1 ISVPFVGVLLGS
13 LIAGHIA
20 DGVGRRPAILIS
32 YIVMVLAGVLS
43 AFVGT
48 VNGLMITRIF
58 VGLSYGV
65 ATPSTLA
72 LLLECTPSNK
82 RNLVI
87 AFILGMFSAGQL
99 LVTALLWWL
108 MPDLRLHGDN
118 WRWVSALATLPAIAC
133 LPFAICLLRESPYYL
148 LCHHRIAELVSLLK
162 DMARSNGTAE
172 KLADLSE
179 ASIVPA
185 DLPID
190 DEKHSFTGRISG
202 IFAKRTGWATVS
214 LCFLTFTGNFAFV
227 GVAYML
233 PIALRQLAERGWV
246 AVGGPSPALS
256 LYLITIAG
264 VIGDALSCLVVV
276 DNFPIGLKG
285 VIAVSAFIA
294 ALLSLSMI
302 SLDLAAP
309 VIGLLLAF
317 LYNLLSQPFLSTVYV
332 YIPHIYPTFCRTTG
346 SGFCVSWGRIGAAV
360 VPLAFEG
367 LGRLSDGVMEAQPPV
382 NHTRTWPFSLV
393 LAFLFA
399 VCTVVA
405 MPLPDEARNKSL
417 DACAVQWVGYEED
430 EDSSEEKKALIDAA
444 ARTA

>member
-1 ISVPFVGVLLGS
+1 
-13 LIAGHIA
+13 
-20 DGVGRRPAILIS
+20 
-32 YIVMVLAGVLS
+32 
-43 AFVGT
+43 
-48 VNGLMITRIF
+48 
-58 VGLSYGV
+58 
-65 ATPSTLA
+65 
-72 LLLECTPSNK
+72 
-82 RNLVI
+82 
-87 AFILGMFSAGQL
+87 
-99 LVTALLWWL
+99 
-108 MPDLRLHGDN
+108 
-118 WRWVSALATLPAIAC
+118 
-133 LPFAICLLRESPYYL
+133 
-148 LCHHRIAELVSLLK
+148 
-162 DMARSNGTAE
+162 
-172 KLADLSE
+172 
-179 ASIVPA
+179 
-185 DLPID
+185 
-190 DEKHSFTGRISG
+190 
-202 IFAKRTGWATVS
+202 
-214 LCFLTFTGNFAFV
+214 
-227 GVAYML
+227 
-233 PIALRQLAERGWV
+233 
-246 AVGGPSPALS
+246 
-256 LYLITIAG
+256 
-264 VIGDALSCLVVV
+264 
-276 DNFPIGLKG
+276 G

>member
-1 ISVPFVGVLLGS
+1 
-13 LIAGHIA
+13 
-20 DGVGRRPAILIS
+20 
-32 YIVMVLAGVLS
+32 
-43 AFVGT
+43 
-48 VNGLMITRIF
+48 
-58 VGLSYGV
+58 
-65 ATPSTLA
+65 
-72 LLLECTPSNK
+72 
-82 RNLVI
+82 
-87 AFILGMFSAGQL
+87 
-99 LVTALLWWL
+99 
-108 MPDLRLHGDN
+108 
-118 WRWVSALATLPAIAC
+118 
-133 LPFAICLLRESPYYL
+133 
-148 LCHHRIAELVSLLK
+148 
-162 DMARSNGTAE
+162 MARSNGTAE

-202 IFAKRTGWATVS
+202 IFAKRTGWATVA

-233 PIALRQLAERGWV
+233 PIALRQMAERGWD

-309 VIGLLLAF
+309 VVGLLLAF

-332 YIPHIYPTFCRTTG
+332 YIPHAPA
-346 SGFCVSWGRIGAAV
+346 FCVSWGRIGAAV

-367 LGRLSDGVMEAQPPV
+367 LGRLSDGVMEAQPPA

-417 DACAVQWVGYEED
+417 DACAVQWVDYEED